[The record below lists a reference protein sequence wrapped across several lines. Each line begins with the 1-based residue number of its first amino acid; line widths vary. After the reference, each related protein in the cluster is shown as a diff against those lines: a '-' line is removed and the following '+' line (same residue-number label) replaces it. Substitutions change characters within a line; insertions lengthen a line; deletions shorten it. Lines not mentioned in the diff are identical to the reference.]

1 MGRRRATLV
10 LSVVLI
16 AWLLGPA
23 NARAAAADAPWA
35 TDGDAPAQM
44 PDAGAKPPAGTREL
58 ETEREHLLNYTPVP
72 GAKGACVSSQQC
84 AEVDYGQVCVAG
96 RCEDYEDPADL
107 FTLLHMT
114 KSGRVKPKPYELLP
128 AILPVIGYNPAL
140 GFVIGVTAFLGMYL
154 GDPETT
160 TISNAQPAVIYTS
173 NNQLIIQMPSTVMT
187 SENEWE
193 LQGDYRFLIFNQDTY
208 GLGTGITPVSTG
220 FTIGGIGETAPVPG
234 AQPMKF
240 DLLRIHQSVL
250 KKLVGSLYG
259 GLAFRYDRYFEIDD
273 LLLDLNSTPPVVTS
287 SYAYSRYYGFDPTQ
301 YSVVSLGVELLYDSR
316 DSTIN
321 PYRGVYANLVF
332 RGNPTW
338 LGSSQNSTQLYGEFR
353 TYVGLDPN
361 IPRNVLA
368 FWFLSQGVTG
378 GNLPYL
384 ALPAIGWDARSRTGR
399 GYVQGRFRGTSEVY
413 LEAELRF
420 RLTEDGFMGG
430 VVFANVSTFSRPA
443 VTISGY
449 SNPGER
455 LFQNLRPAG
464 GVGLRLMMNRGS
476 RTNITLDFAF
486 SETGFGVYLGAG
498 EAF

>member
-1 MGRRRATLV
+1 MRHRRTTLV
-10 LSVVLI
+10 LFVLLG
-16 AWLLGPA
+16 AWLLVPA
-23 NARAAAADAPWA
+23 NATADAAA
-35 TDGDAPAQM
+35 GSAPADEVFAQT
-44 PDAGAKPPAGTREL
+44 PDAGVKPRAGPREL
-58 ETEREHLLNYTPVP
+58 ETEREHLIPYSPVR
-72 GAKGACVSSQQC
+72 GVQGECSSSLQC
-84 AEVDYGQVCVAG
+84 SEKFEYGQVCVASS
-96 RCEDYEDPADL
+96 CEEYEDPTDL
-107 FTLLHMT
+107 FTLLNMT
-114 KSGRVKPKPYELLP
+114 KSGKVQPKAYELLP

-140 GFVIGVTAFLGMYL
+140 GFVIGVTAFLGIYL

-160 TISNAQPAVIYTS
+160 TISNAQPAFIYTS
-173 NNQLIIQMPSTVMT
+173 NSQLIFQMPSTVMT
-187 SENEWE
+187 SGNEWE

-208 GLGTGITPVSTG
+208 GLGSGITPVSTG
-220 FTIGGIGETAPVPG
+220 FTLGGYGETAPVPG

-250 KKLVGSLYG
+250 KKVVGPLYAG
-259 GLAFRYDRYFEIDD
+259 IAVRFDRYFDIDD
-273 LLLDLNSTPPVVTS
+273 ELLNLNVTPPVVTS
-287 SYAYSRYYGFDPTQ
+287 SYAYSRYYGFNPTQ
-301 YSVVSLGVELLYDSR
+301 YNIVSVGLEVLYDSR

-338 LGSSQNSTQLYGEFR
+338 LGSSQDSTQLYGELR

-368 FWFLSQGVTG
+368 FWFLAQGVTG

-413 LEAELRF
+413 LEGELRF
-420 RLTEDGFMGG
+420 RLTDDGFLGG

-443 VTISGY
+443 VAVTGY
-449 SNPGER
+449 SNPGEP

-464 GVGLRLMMNRGS
+464 GIGLRFMMNRAS
-476 RTNITLDFAF
+476 RTNVTLDFAF
-486 SETGFGVYLGAG
+486 SQTGFGVYLGAG